1 MSYNAHLE
9 TREIAD
15 SDLDAV
21 AGGAAGLMLASQGSQ
36 LSGEGGAELAGH
48 SVIANGAADL
58 PTGQANLVN
67 LTVTAA

>member
-1 MSYNAHLE
+1 MSHYTQIE

-21 AGGAAGLMLASQGSQ
+21 AGGAAGLTLQNNQGH

-48 SVIANGAADL
+48 SLIASGDANL
-58 PTGQANLVN
+58 HSGQAG
-67 LTVTAA
+67 LTITAA